1 MNNKHAGASDLCKKN
16 NPMKFKNLFFVTL
29 GILVIFSCVRKD
41 QKAVSLKSEVDS
53 LSYSMG
59 ISTGMYFKQSGID
72 TVNSELFNQ
81 AVIQVIKKDSNYLI
95 KPDQANQFLQM
106 YFMKLQKKK
115 FEKNI
120 TAGQKFLEENKKKP
134 GIVTTQSGL
143 QYIAVK
149 EGKGENP
156 KPTDIVSVHYKGT
169 LINGTVFDSSEGKD
183 PVSFPVNRVIPGWT
197 EALQLMKPGAKF
209 QLFIPYNIAYGD
221 RGAGQQ
227 IEPYSTLIFDVELLK
242 IEKPEDQKKQTP
254 KKK

>member
-1 MNNKHAGASDLCKKN
+1 
-16 NPMKFKNLFFVTL
+16 MKFKNLFFVTL